1 MIDLDVTPPPATTT
15 WSSPPSTA
23 CRNTLGVGPPI
34 CSESDWMAAGI
45 VELIGMNL
53 SSTSRPRFLK

>member
-1 MIDLDVTPPPATTT
+1 MVLEVTPAPATTT
-15 WSSPPSTA
+15 WSSPPSTD

-34 CSESDWMAAGI
+34 CSESACTAAGM

-53 SSTSRPRFLK
+53 SSTSSARFLK